1 MQMSAHGAEP
11 TVRGLGPRV
20 RFPPLADPERVRFRD
35 ECLELNLLRKGEG
48 VVNFDTQIS
57 HSALKLSV
65 SKK

>member
-1 MQMSAHGAEP
+1 MQMSAHGAQRSLAD
-11 TVRGLGPRV
+11 VRGNV